1 MELISL
7 DTNSIRDETLIT
19 KNGRVLEKALSLRSS
34 RIPRLGS
41 ATTWTKIIKCII
53 GGASVCL
60 RGPWLLLTPVW
71 HRSNAQTVNRA
82 GISLQQQ
89 AAEERQTRECRG
101 CVEREGPAT
110 ITPTCECLAVMFTSI
125 LILCVGLLALTNPS
139 SSQSRWDPVMITK
152 PEAFLGQVGA
162 SITLP
167 CSIRNAG
174 RELIM
179 QVKRIRGKFVVPR
192 QYQRVLQA
200 GKLATQGTDLTINDL
215 TFDDADSYTCS
226 VAWAKQTVT
235 HTLEVVAGG
244 GPDVV
249 SQPSPELQVVYDPPS
264 LRASVAL
271 GDSTSLNCTA
281 TGYPSPT
288 LSWRKEGEAQ
298 ILSENSTLTLTE
310 VTTEDAGRYVCT
322 ASNGGVLQDQDGSFD
337 VQGVLMMVLLQVV
350 WYTNEG
356 PVNVDDTH
364 IYHTQDDI
372 HYLQAAPGPVHIL
385 QVSPT
390 ADYGSYKITWE
401 VESLAP
407 IKFYY
412 FFYRQEGSENMVSS
426 SVEGS
431 PTPDIND
438 THYLKNT
445 FLSFT
450 PGFTY
455 EIMIRAVAHEHQP
468 GPDMDKP
475 FYFTAPATSS
485 SVELSDGPWK
495 FLKSAL
501 TVMSRL
507 PKVVRVMQ

>member
-1 MELISL
+1 
-7 DTNSIRDETLIT
+7 
-19 KNGRVLEKALSLRSS
+19 
-34 RIPRLGS
+34 
-41 ATTWTKIIKCII
+41 
-53 GGASVCL
+53 
-60 RGPWLLLTPVW
+60 
-71 HRSNAQTVNRA
+71 
-82 GISLQQQ
+82 
-89 AAEERQTRECRG
+89 
-101 CVEREGPAT
+101 
-110 ITPTCECLAVMFTSI
+110 MFTSI

-167 CSIRNAG
+167 CSIRNAGRKSVFWFKGEPPTG

-337 VQGVLMMVLLQVV
+337 VQGV
-350 WYTNEG
+350 
-356 PVNVDDTH
+356 
-364 IYHTQDDI
+364 
-372 HYLQAAPGPVHIL
+372 
-385 QVSPT
+385 
-390 ADYGSYKITWE
+390 
-401 VESLAP
+401 
-407 IKFYY
+407 
-412 FFYRQEGSENMVSS
+412 
-426 SVEGS
+426 
-431 PTPDIND
+431 
-438 THYLKNT
+438 
-445 FLSFT
+445 
-450 PGFTY
+450 
-455 EIMIRAVAHEHQP
+455 
-468 GPDMDKP
+468 
-475 FYFTAPATSS
+475 
-485 SVELSDGPWK
+485 
-495 FLKSAL
+495 
-501 TVMSRL
+501 
-507 PKVVRVMQ
+507 